1 MSVLDARY
9 RQNSSNP
16 VTRAHHSA
24 KNAAQ
29 LTRYCCYEITFAGFD
44 GTAAIYVLASRNISA
59 PSGRPCSPFGARMTR
74 SSYRP
79 VPRHS
84 SATT

>member
-1 MSVLDARY
+1 MLDARY

-44 GTAAIYVLASRNISA
+44 GTAAIYVLASAI
-59 PSGRPCSPFGARMTR
+59 GFTSPTTR
-74 SSYRP
+74 WRSHGSKTNSFEP
-79 VPRHS
+79 LS
-84 SATT
+84 

>member
-1 MSVLDARY
+1 VLDARY

-44 GTAAIYVLASRNISA
+44 GTAAHSLCAS
-59 PSGRPCSPFGARMTR
+59 TR
-74 SSYRP
+74 CL
-79 VPRHS
+79 HFIF
-84 SATT
+84 ATQGTWVKIHFAGQKKSF